1 MDWWDST
8 RLEVSSSSENDKAA
22 PDVAVDITCTP
33 AQHFTGRGVF
43 DRFKT
48 LWASWVVEEVQK
60 PSSPTQGV
68 KVFFGGD
75 TDYRAV
81 KDDED
86 EDKVPVCPA
95 FKDIGDHFGGF
106 DLAMIPI
113 GSVIIIVIVLHSVYF
128 HSQSVHA
135 SSVYVPNSLRTT
147 G

>member
-8 RLEVSSSSENDKAA
+8 RLEVSSSSENDKVA
-22 PDVAVDITCTP
+22 PDVTVDITCTP
-33 AQHFTGRGVF
+33 AQHYTSRGVF

-48 LWASWVVEEVQK
+48 LWASWVVEEVRQ
-60 PSSPTQGV
+60 PSGPTQGV

-75 TDYRAV
+75 TGYRAV
-81 KDDED
+81 QYGED

-113 GSVIIIVIVLHSVYF
+113 GSVVIVVIASHSFYF
-128 HSQSVHA
+128 DIQSVHA
-135 SSVYVPNSLRTT
+135 SSVYVPNSLRAT